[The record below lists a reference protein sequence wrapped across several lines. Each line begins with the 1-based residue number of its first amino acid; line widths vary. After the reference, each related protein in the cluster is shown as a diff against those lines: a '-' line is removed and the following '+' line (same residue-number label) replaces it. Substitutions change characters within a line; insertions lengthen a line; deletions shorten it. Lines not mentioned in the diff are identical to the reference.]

1 MPSILPRFSAGIK
14 ELLELACELRHED
27 RVYFSS
33 FPRFGFSGAKLFL
46 LCFGAP
52 ENLPFL
58 FKIAPIVKA
67 REERNAVRS
76 LENAVRECS
85 IVGDVLESGDWGG
98 LLYAHVG
105 TDKMLNA
112 EKSRSLREI
121 LFCKEEEFSRGELCE
136 VIDGSYVRLSNAHN
150 QMTWRECP
158 LEEVY
163 GRYFRKDRSKD
174 RIVRILGK
182 DCRERHLDFLGASIL
197 NPLAFREMLPSKIK
211 VPLARVHGDFHP
223 DNVILDDNNSP
234 RLIDFAWAEPWC
246 DALVDFVLMETS
258 IRFRDFPRS
267 SNLAEQ
273 LAVDNTLLDEDGG
286 AKIERLSFSDETN
299 RAAALR
305 LGQAVT
311 AIRRRAK
318 SLLNADF
325 NMERYLLAQFI
336 LLYGLLQY
344 EQYDCYIAL
353 RALGMIA
360 ARLNEIGLQTLEV
373 R

>member
-1 MPSILPRFSAGIK
+1 MPSILPRFAPGVK
-14 ELLELACELRHED
+14 ELLDLACELRHED

-58 FKIAPIVKA
+58 FKIAPIIKA

-105 TDKMLNA
+105 TDKMLDA

-121 LFCKEEEFSRGELCE
+121 LFCKEDDFSSGELGE
-136 VIDGSYVRLSNAHN
+136 VIEGSYVRLSNAHN
-150 QMTWRECP
+150 QMFWQECA

-163 GRYFRKDRSKD
+163 GRYLRGDRSRD
-174 RIVRILGK
+174 RIVRILGGA
-182 DCRERHLDFLGASIL
+182 CREREFEFLGARIL

-223 DNVILDDNNSP
+223 DNVILDHNNSP

-267 SNLAEQ
+267 SNLDEQ
-273 LAVDNTLLDEDGG
+273 LAVDNALLDEDGG
-286 AKIERLSFSDETN
+286 ASIGRLSFSDETN
-299 RAAALR
+299 HTAALR
-305 LGQAVT
+305 MGEAVT
-311 AIRRRAK
+311 VIRRRAK
-318 SLLNADF
+318 SLLSADF
-325 NMERYLLAQFI
+325 NMERYLFAQFI

-360 ARLNEIGLQTLEV
+360 ARLNTVGLQTVEV